1 MLSLA
6 AAAAAA
12 PLRDPLWNQLAA
24 LPVLTFQAMEGRT
37 GELAATV
44 AEGVVE
50 SVQQH
55 ALGEL
60 SDSVVLALCADGTAD
75 FGRRLTKALESNRSA
90 ASLRAEFRGDID
102 LLATQAMASAGVGL
116 GPAGPAAA
124 AAAATAAPAPSL
136 LELASG
142 PAEPATS
149 TIEMWWSML
158 PELLMQGVDTQASE
172 TARAP
177 PPPPLPP
184 RLRARSLPRPRPPT
198 SPTTRCCTRSTT

>member
-124 AAAATAAPAPSL
+124 AAAATAAPAPSH

-158 PELLMQGVDTQASE
+158 PELLMQGVDTQASARARRRRRPSLPAS
-172 TARAP
+172 ARAP
-177 PPPPLPP
+177 
-184 RLRARSLPRPRPPT
+184 SRPP
-198 SPTTRCCTRSTT
+198 SAPTTRCCTRSTT

>member
-124 AAAATAAPAPSL
+124 AAATAAPAPSH

-172 TARAP
+172 TARAAAAAPPSP
-177 PPPPLPP
+177 PP
-184 RLRARSLPRPRPPT
+184 RAPSRPP
-198 SPTTRCCTRSTT
+198 SAPTLRCCTRSTT

>member
-124 AAAATAAPAPSL
+124 AAATAAPAPSH

-158 PELLMQGVDTQASE
+158 PELLMQGVDTQARDRARRRRRPSLPAS
-172 TARAP
+172 ARAP
-177 PPPPLPP
+177 
-184 RLRARSLPRPRPPT
+184 SRPP
-198 SPTTRCCTRSTT
+198 SAPTTRCCTRSTT

>member
-37 GELAATV
+37 GELVATV

-90 ASLRAEFRGDID
+90 ASLRA
-102 LLATQAMASAGVGL
+102 
-116 GPAGPAAA
+116 
-124 AAAATAAPAPSL
+124 AAAATAAAAVAKANTLIIVAFSVFI
-136 LELASG
+136 A
-142 PAEPATS
+142 
-149 TIEMWWSML
+149 
-158 PELLMQGVDTQASE
+158 VDPVSWKGRV
-172 TARAP
+172 RA
-177 PPPPLPP
+177 
-184 RLRARSLPRPRPPT
+184 AAPRPWLSYHKPPIT
-198 SPTTRCCTRSTT
+198 QRAGLVSLEAWETGRQYEVGHKAVNFMSLTLACDSRRRLAQSMKSWKSSVGLVFTG

>member
-1 MLSLA
+1 MLSL

-124 AAAATAAPAPSL
+124 AAATAAPAPSH

-158 PELLMQGVDTQASE
+158 PELLMQGVDTQAS
-172 TARAP
+172 ARARCRRP
-177 PPPPLPP
+177 SLPAS
-184 RLRARSLPRPRPPT
+184 ARSLPTPRSPPL
-198 SPTTRCCTRSTT
+198 RCCTRSTT

>member
-1 MLSLA
+1 MLSL

-124 AAAATAAPAPSL
+124 AAATAAPAPSH

-158 PELLMQGVDTQASE
+158 PELLMQGVDTQARE
-172 TARAP
+172 TARAAAAAPPSP
-177 PPPPLPP
+177 PP
-184 RLRARSLPRPRPPT
+184 RAPSRPP
-198 SPTTRCCTRSTT
+198 SAPTLRCCTRSTT

>member
-172 TARAP
+172 TARAAAAAPPSP
-177 PPPPLPP
+177 PPRALPSDPRSPPI
-184 RLRARSLPRPRPPT
+184 
-198 SPTTRCCTRSTT
+198 RCCTRSTT

>member
-60 SDSVVLALCADGTAD
+60 SDSVVLALCADC
-75 FGRRLTKALESNRSA
+75 
-90 ASLRAEFRGDID
+90 
-102 LLATQAMASAGVGL
+102 LLY
-116 GPAGPAAA
+116 
-124 AAAATAAPAPSL
+124 
-136 LELASG
+136 
-142 PAEPATS
+142 
-149 TIEMWWSML
+149 
-158 PELLMQGVDTQASE
+158 
-172 TARAP
+172 
-177 PPPPLPP
+177 
-184 RLRARSLPRPRPPT
+184 T
-198 SPTTRCCTRSTT
+198 SPSPRDS

>member
-102 LLATQAMASAGVGL
+102 LLATQAILFAPIRTNVLDVLGQLETLINAVEISA
-116 GPAGPAAA
+116 PKRAGFEPERLAKLAAA
-124 AAAATAAPAPSL
+124 VNAMA
-136 LELASG
+136 G
-142 PAEPATS
+142 
-149 TIEMWWSML
+149 
-158 PELLMQGVDTQASE
+158 D
-172 TARAP
+172 
-177 PPPPLPP
+177 
-184 RLRARSLPRPRPPT
+184 
-198 SPTTRCCTRSTT
+198 

>member
-1 MLSLA
+1 MLSL

-124 AAAATAAPAPSL
+124 AAAATAAPAPSH

-158 PELLMQGVDTQASE
+158 PELLMQGVDTQAR
-172 TARAP
+172 ARARRRRRP
-177 PPPPLPP
+177 SLPAS
-184 RLRARSLPRPRPPT
+184 ARSLPTPRPPT
-198 SPTTRCCTRSTT
+198 LRCCTRSTT

>member
-75 FGRRLTKALESNRSA
+75 FGKRLTKALESNRSA

-124 AAAATAAPAPSL
+124 AAATAAPAPSH

-158 PELLMQGVDTQASE
+158 PELLMQGVDTQASARARRRRRPSLPAS
-172 TARAP
+172 ARAP
-177 PPPPLPP
+177 F
-184 RLRARSLPRPRPPT
+184 RPP
-198 SPTTRCCTRSTT
+198 SAPTTRCCTRSTT

>member
-1 MLSLA
+1 MFSSLRKMLSLA

-124 AAAATAAPAPSL
+124 AAAATAAPAPSH

-158 PELLMQGVDTQASE
+158 PELLMQGVDTQASV
-172 TARAP
+172 
-177 PPPPLPP
+177 
-184 RLRARSLPRPRPPT
+184 RSPGCRRPA
-198 SPTTRCCTRSTT
+198 

>member
-1 MLSLA
+1 MLSL

-124 AAAATAAPAPSL
+124 AAATAAPAPSH

-158 PELLMQGVDTQASE
+158 PELLMQGVDTQASARARRRRRPSRPAS
-172 TARAP
+172 ARAP
-177 PPPPLPP
+177 F
-184 RLRARSLPRPRPPT
+184 RPP
-198 SPTTRCCTRSTT
+198 SAPTTRCCTRSTT

>member
-1 MLSLA
+1 MLSL

-75 FGRRLTKALESNRSA
+75 FGKRLTKALESNRSA

-124 AAAATAAPAPSL
+124 AAATAAPAPSH

-158 PELLMQGVDTQASE
+158 PELLMQGVDTQAS
-172 TARAP
+172 ARARRRRRP
-177 PPPPLPP
+177 SLP
-184 RLRARSLPRPRPPT
+184 RLRARSLPTPRSLPI
-198 SPTTRCCTRSTT
+198 RCCTRSTT